1 MVARLYLD
9 SHGVGL
15 TELTKQQA
23 EYLGVDVAGP
33 YKPELYRY

>member
-1 MVARLYLD
+1 VIAVTFSISAKNSSLEAQ
-9 SHGVGL
+9 V
-15 TELTKQQA
+15 